1 MPRSV
6 VSGKVVFRC
15 CHCLQT
21 IEEEV
26 EVLLE
31 NCYCSRACLKGGPRQ
46 LDGSCI
52 ATPAWVMPPPKNAPK
67 PLGRRLS
74 VDELPITDA
83 KQTEAIIAPTSHW
96 LRWRVSKALGEALL
110 RPACAWL
117 LEFLQILALG
127 FGTDLTAIADG
138 NFFMKA
144 AQKRGV

>member
-21 IEEEV
+21 MEEEV

-52 ATPAWVMPPPKNAPK
+52 ATPAWVMPPPKNAPR

-74 VDELPITDA
+74 LQELPVDS
-83 KQTEAIIAPTSHW
+83 KKTEAIIAPTSHW
-96 LRWRVSKALGEALL
+96 LQRLSKTLGEALL
-110 RPACAWL
+110 RPSAWFS
-117 LEFLQILALG
+117 EFLQILALG
-127 FGTDLTAIADG
+127 FGTDLTATIADG
-138 NFFMKA
+138 KRFLKA
-144 AQKRGV
+144 VQKRGG